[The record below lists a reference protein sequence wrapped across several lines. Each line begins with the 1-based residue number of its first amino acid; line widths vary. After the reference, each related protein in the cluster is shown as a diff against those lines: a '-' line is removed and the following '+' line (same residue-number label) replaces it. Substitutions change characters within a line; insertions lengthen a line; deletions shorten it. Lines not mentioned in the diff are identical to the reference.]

1 MIDDGQWSI
10 DDGQRSIVYFFGL
23 QSGFILKMELHMRD
37 RIQEALKRSKA
48 DYTEIRI
55 EEKETTRVAFRGKEL
70 EVANANIDKGGIVR
84 CLIKNKGWGVATFN
98 NLDDLFN
105 KVDQAYQCAR
115 VGSVPEPIELA
126 VVEPV
131 ENSTVAE
138 MKRDFRDI
146 SLVEKK
152 SLAERYNQV
161 LVNHNDRI
169 IDTQTA
175 YMDAFTHLI
184 LANSEGTYIDQEKPS
199 VVISAF
205 AIARDGDNVQQAHE
219 SLSTTQGYEYI
230 LDKDELAR
238 KAAQKA
244 VELLDAK
251 PVKAGQYPV
260 VVDQM
265 LAGVFIHE
273 AFGHLSEADFVYENP
288 KARQMMTM
296 GRRFGKGI
304 LNVFDDGSIPNQR
317 GTTLF
322 DDEGVPARR
331 NWLISSGEL
340 VGRLH
345 SRQTAAR
352 MGEKASGNARAINYR
367 FAPIVRM
374 TNTAIDNGTT
384 SFDDMIKDIKLGIY
398 ACEAYGGQTQLENFS
413 FSSGYAYMIR
423 DGKIAEMVKDVILSG
438 NLFTTLENID
448 AIGNDFKWLNTGG
461 GCGKGAQYPLPVG
474 MGAPHIRIQNVVIGG
489 E

>member
-1 MIDDGQWSI
+1 
-10 DDGQRSIVYFFGL
+10 
-23 QSGFILKMELHMRD
+23 MRD
-37 RIQEALKRSKA
+37 QIQEALKRSKA

-55 EEKETTRVAFRGKEL
+55 EEKETTRVSFRGKDLEL
-70 EVANANIDKGGIVR
+70 ANANIDKGGIVR
-84 CLIKNKGWGVATFN
+84 CLIRNKGWGVTTFN
-98 NLDDLFN
+98 NLDDLLN
-105 KVDQAYQCAR
+105 QVDQAYQCAQ
-115 VGSVPEPIELA
+115 VGSVPEPVELA
-126 VVEPV
+126 PVEPV
-131 ENSTVAE
+131 IQVMTAE

-146 SLVEKK
+146 SLAEKK
-152 SLAERYNQV
+152 SLAERYNEV
-161 LVNHNDRI
+161 MLSHSDKI

-175 YMDAFTHLI
+175 YTDSFSHLI
-184 LANSEGTYIDQEKPS
+184 LANSEGTYIDQDKPS
-199 VVISAF
+199 V
-205 AIARDGDNVQQAHE
+205 AILARATARDGGNVQQAYE
-219 SLSTTQGYEYI
+219 SLSSTQGYEFI

-238 KAAQKA
+238 SAAGKA
-244 VELLDAK
+244 VELLNAK

-260 VVDQM
+260 VVNQR

-288 KARQMMTM
+288 KAREMMTL

-304 LNVFDDGSIPNQR
+304 LNAYDDGSIPNLR
-317 GTTLF
+317 GTTLY

-331 NWLISSGEL
+331 NWLIRGGEL

-352 MGEKASGNARAINYR
+352 MGESATGNARAINYR

-374 TNTAIDNGTT
+374 TNTSIDNGTT
-384 SFDDMIKDIKLGIY
+384 SLEDMIKDIKLGIY
-398 ACEAYGGQTQLENFS
+398 ACDAYGGQTQLENFS

-423 DGKIAEMVKDVILSG
+423 DGRIAEMVKDVILSG
-438 NLFTTLENID
+438 NLFSTLDNID
-448 AIGNDFKWLNTGG
+448 VIGNDFKCSNTGG
-461 GCGKGAQYPLPVG
+461 GCGKGNQFPLPVG

>member
-1 MIDDGQWSI
+1 
-10 DDGQRSIVYFFGL
+10 
-23 QSGFILKMELHMRD
+23 MRD
-37 RIQEALKRSKA
+37 RILEALKRSKA

-55 EEKETTRVAFRGKEL
+55 EEKETTRVVFRGKEL

-84 CLIKNKGWGVATFN
+84 CLIKDKGWGVTTFN
-98 NLDDLFN
+98 NLDELLN
-105 KVDQAYQCAR
+105 KTDQAYQCAK

-126 VVEPV
+126 EVESV
-131 ENSTVAE
+131 EELTTVE

-146 SLVEKK
+146 SLAEKK
-152 SLAERYNQV
+152 ALAERYNQIV
-161 LVNHNDRI
+161 LGHSGKI

-175 YMDAFTHLI
+175 YVDSFTHLV
-184 LANSEGTYIDQEKPS
+184 LANSEGTYIEQEKPS
-199 VVISAF
+199 VVISAW
-205 AIARDGDNVQQAHE
+205 AVARDGENVQQAHE
-219 SLSTTQGYEYI
+219 SLSTTQGFEYV
-230 LDKDELAR
+230 LGKDELAR

-244 VELLDAK
+244 VELLEAK
-251 PVKAGQYPV
+251 PVKAGEYPV

-265 LAGVFIHE
+265 LAGVFMHE

-288 KARQMMTM
+288 KAREMMTM
-296 GRRFGKGI
+296 GRRFGKGL
-304 LNVFDDGSIPNQR
+304 LNVYDDGSIPNLR
-317 GTTLF
+317 GTTLY
-322 DDEGVPARR
+322 DDEGTPARR
-331 NWLISSGEL
+331 NWLIRDGEL

-345 SRQTAAR
+345 SRQTAAK

-374 TNTAIDNGTT
+374 TNTAIENGTT
-384 SFDDMIKDIKLGIY
+384 SFEEMIKDIELGIY
-398 ACEAYGGQTQLENFS
+398 ACDAYGGQTQLENFS

-423 DGKIAEMVKDVILSG
+423 GGKIAEMVKDVILSG

-461 GCGKGAQYPLPVG
+461 GCGKANQAPLPVG

>member
-1 MIDDGQWSI
+1 
-10 DDGQRSIVYFFGL
+10 
-23 QSGFILKMELHMRD
+23 MRD

-48 DYTEIRI
+48 DYTEIRV
-55 EEKETTRVAFRGKEL
+55 EEKETTRVVFRGKEL
-70 EVANANIDKGGIVR
+70 ETAGANIDKGGIVR
-84 CLIKNKGWGVATFN
+84 CLIKDKGWGVATFN
-98 NLDDLFN
+98 NLDDLLT
-105 KVDQAYQCAR
+105 KVDQAYQCAQ
-115 VGSVPEPIELA
+115 VSSVSEPIELA
-126 VVEPV
+126 SVEPV
-131 ENSTVAE
+131 EQISTIE
-138 MKRDFRDI
+138 MGRDFRDI
-146 SLVEKK
+146 SLAEKK
-152 SLAERYNQV
+152 ALAERYNHV
-161 LVNHNDRI
+161 MLGHSEKI
-169 IDTQTA
+169 IDTQA
-175 YMDAFTHLI
+175 VYSDAFVHLI
-184 LANSEGTYIDQEKPS
+184 LANSEGTYIEQEKPS
-199 VVISAF
+199 VVVAAVAMS
-205 AIARDGDNVQQAHE
+205 REGDNVQQAYE
-219 SLSTTQGYEYI
+219 SLASTQGYEYV

-288 KARQMMTM
+288 KAREMMTM

-304 LNVFDDGSIPNQR
+304 LNVFDDGSIPNLR
-317 GTTLF
+317 GTTLY
-322 DDEGVPARR
+322 DDEGTPARR
-331 NWLISSGEL
+331 NWLIRDGEL

-345 SRQTAAR
+345 SRQTAAK
-352 MGEKASGNARAINYR
+352 MGETVSGNARAMSYR

-374 TNTAIDNGTT
+374 TNTGIDNGTT
-384 SFDDMIKDIKLGIY
+384 SFEDMIKDIELGIY
-398 ACEAYGGQTQLENFS
+398 ACDAYGGQTQLENFS

-423 DGKIAEMVKDVILSG
+423 NGKIAEMVKDVILSG
-438 NLFTTLENID
+438 NLFSTLENID

-461 GCGKGAQYPLPVG
+461 GCGKGNQFPLPVG

>member
-1 MIDDGQWSI
+1 
-10 DDGQRSIVYFFGL
+10 
-23 QSGFILKMELHMRD
+23 MRD

-55 EEKETTRVAFRGKEL
+55 EEKETTRVVFRGKDLEL
-70 EVANANIDKGGIVR
+70 ANANIDKGGIVR
-84 CLIKNKGWGVATFN
+84 CLIKDKGWGVATFN
-98 NLDDLFN
+98 NLDDLLN
-105 KVDQAYQCAR
+105 KADQAYQCAQ

-126 VVEPV
+126 PVEPV
-131 ENSTVAE
+131 ENITTAE

-146 SLVEKK
+146 SLAEKK
-152 SLAERYNQV
+152 ALAERYNRVV
-161 LVNHNDRI
+161 LGHSEKI
-169 IDTQTA
+169 IDTQA
-175 YMDAFTHLI
+175 VYSDSFTKVT
-184 LANSEGTYIDQEKPS
+184 LANSEGTYIEQDRPS
-199 VVISAF
+199 VVVGTT

-219 SLSTTQGYEYI
+219 SLATTQGFEYV
-230 LDKDELAR
+230 LDQDELAR
-238 KAAQKA
+238 KAARKA
-244 VELLDAK
+244 VELLAAK

-273 AFGHLSEADFVYENP
+273 AFGHLSEADFIYENP
-288 KARQMMTM
+288 KAREMMTL

-304 LNVFDDGSIPNQR
+304 LNVYDDGSIPNQR
-317 GTTLF
+317 GTTLY
-322 DDEGVPARR
+322 DDEGTPARR
-331 NWLISSGEL
+331 NWLIRDGEL

-345 SRQTAAR
+345 SRQTAAKL
-352 MGEKASGNARAINYR
+352 GEKASGNARAINYR

-374 TNTAIDNGTT
+374 TNTAIENGAT
-384 SFDDMIKDIKLGIY
+384 SFEDMIKDIELGLY

-413 FSSGYAYMIR
+413 FSSGYAYIIR
-423 DGKIAEMVKDVILSG
+423 NGKIAEMVKDVILAG

-461 GCGKGAQYPLPVG
+461 GCGKGNQFPLPVG